1 MKPVRM
7 SLAAMLSG
15 VVALAML
22 AAPVQAQDDARQEAC
37 EANPTHAC
45 VLDLLWSATSRVARD
60 YQAETNRAFV
70 DAAMLTGD
78 KALIDLYLQRTG
90 YQNRDALVSTD
101 IGIARARKDK
111 AALIAFAGKAESGA
125 RFDWYQLHAIASGLA
140 EQGEIARARKIA
152 DRIEHGPDDSVT
164 AMNLH
169 RSALD
174 AISYHDNT
182 PVTFRTWAD
191 RGAEDVAW
199 WDEADLA
206 FLKAL
211 APRAGKASELD
222 AVLREI
228 DTRFK
233 QDGWK
238 YLRALARLAPQLTSH
253 GDASLGVFRGF
264 VETWAD
270 PNNEKIA
277 EFDLMIAARAHPDVR
292 IAMLMAFDARLPSP
306 SDRIARM
313 RALAGDPALTL
324 ELRDKAILGLVG
336 GTYEQQQ
343 AAIALA
349 MLSPDA
355 FLAKARAGEGYFS
368 LSRPAVLRAA
378 LSQTQDKAFAL
389 SIGNLMAELGQA
401 RTIDGYDYAQYATD
415 WARETC
421 HADLYALASSRL
433 ARTGEPEEFMWNARF
448 DHNPAHATLFVTLGD
463 SRITTGI
470 ARQLDA
476 YKEIIL
482 NGYCPK
488 G

>member
-1 MKPVRM
+1 MKPARM
-7 SLAAMLSG
+7 IPAAMMSG
-15 VVALAML
+15 AMAFAVL
-22 AAPVQAQDDARQEAC
+22 AAPVQAQDDAKQEAC

-45 VLDLLWSATSRVARD
+45 VLDLLWSATPRVARD
-60 YQAETNRAFV
+60 YQAETNRAFI

-90 YQNRDALVSTD
+90 YRNTGQLVSTE
-101 IGIARARKDK
+101 IRIARARKDK
-111 AALIAFAGKAESGA
+111 AALIAFADKAESGA
-125 RFDWYQLHAIASGLA
+125 GYDWYQLHAIAGGLA
-140 EQGEIARARKIA
+140 EQGELARARKVA

-174 AISYHDNT
+174 VISFHDNT

-199 WDEADLA
+199 WEDADLA
-206 FLKAL
+206 FLQAL
-211 APRAGKASELD
+211 APRAARASELD
-222 AVLREI
+222 AVMREI
-228 DTRFK
+228 DARFK

-238 YLRALARLAPQLTSH
+238 YLRALARLAPQLASH
-253 GDASLGVFRGF
+253 GQASRDMFRGF

-270 PNNEKIA
+270 PANEKIA
-277 EFDLMIAARAHPDVR
+277 ELDLMIAARAHPDIRV
-292 IAMLMAFDARLPSP
+292 AMLTAFDARLPSP
-306 SDRIARM
+306 SGRITRM

-324 ELRDKAILGLVG
+324 EPRDKGFLGLVG
-336 GTYEQQQ
+336 GTYEQRQ

-349 MLSPDA
+349 TLSPEQ
-355 FLAKARAGEGYFS
+355 FLADARTGESYFS

-378 LSQTQDKAFAL
+378 LDQTPDKAFAL
-389 SIGNLMAELGQA
+389 SIATLMAELGQP

-421 HADLYALASSRL
+421 HADLYNIASSRL

-448 DHNPAHATLFVTLGD
+448 DHNPAQATLFLTLGD

-470 ARQLDA
+470 ARQLGA
-476 YKEIIL
+476 YEDIIL
-482 NGYCPK
+482 NGYCQK
-488 G
+488 